1 MSIRL
6 IAIDL
11 DGTLLRSDHTP
22 HPKVVQELNRAQA
35 SGVRVVIASG
45 RSIQSIRKVLS
56 GTWKVD
62 AAVATNGADVWASA
76 NEPIHRDELNDA
88 VKRRV
93 VEFAVAKN
101 LHLSCYSTDGT
112 YALHESEYLTEYR
125 ELVQGLPVEIRTP
138 SQILEMPIFKLV
150 FILDATILPGLRAEI
165 EPELVSLGADL
176 TESAPRYLEILPN
189 NVHKGSGLT
198 HLCEHLGIAQNE
210 VAAIGDY
217 RNDIEMLKWAGVSGA
232 MANALPEIKSLADY
246 TVSSNE
252 EGGVGEFIAQFVLQ
266 R

>member
-1 MSIRL
+1 
-6 IAIDL
+6 
-11 DGTLLRSDHTP
+11 
-22 HPKVVQELNRAQA
+22 
-35 SGVRVVIASG
+35 
-45 RSIQSIRKVLS
+45 
-56 GTWKVD
+56 
-62 AAVATNGADVWASA
+62 
-76 NEPIHRDELNDA
+76 
-88 VKRRV
+88 
-93 VEFAVAKN
+93 
-101 LHLSCYSTDGT
+101 
-112 YALHESEYLTEYR
+112 
-125 ELVQGLPVEIRTP
+125 
-138 SQILEMPIFKLV
+138 MPIFKLV

-176 TESAPRYLEILPN
+176 TESAPRYLEILPQ

-217 RNDIEMLKWAGVSGA
+217 RNDIEMLKFAGVSGA
-232 MANALPEIKSLADY
+232 VANALPEIKSLADY